1 MLASLRSAAWSFVA
15 QPGIIDRA
23 PQRSHKILNKS
34 MQQSSAKP
42 LTFIDAFAGC
52 GGLSLGLMQAGWT
65 GRFAIERDKFA
76 FATLKANLLA
86 EGVRYNYVWPDWLP
100 KEPIGIV
107 EFLSTYRDQLEK
119 ISGSVDVL
127 VGGPPCQGFSSA
139 GRRQH
144 DDPRNQLFASYLNL
158 VDVLKPKVVLIEN
171 VRGFTLDFDAGDEI
185 KNFSQTL
192 KARLSDA
199 YTVHERLLDLSTFGV
214 PQARTR
220 YFVLAFRSELNL
232 PNPFIHLHDSL
243 PSYLRALRLTV
254 PVSSA
259 AAISDLE
266 TGRNGTQPSRESKGF
281 EEICY
286 AGPLTH
292 YQRLMNAGCETP
304 TDLRLARHAEKIAG
318 RFKEIIDLSHAEG
331 RLNISIGAEMR
342 ARFGLK
348 KMALRVLDPDRPSPT
363 ITSMPDDLLHYSEPR
378 TLTVRENARL
388 QSFPDWYSFQ
398 GRYTTGGHRR
408 KQEVP
413 RFTQV
418 ANAVPPLVARAIGET
433 LSHLLRSK
441 PIPVATTNPSLQS
454 GLHAIQQEAEVAAEG
469 ENQLAEIAHPG
480 NVNDFA
486 CAVDNAIGLTLRN

>member
-1 MLASLRSAAWSFVA
+1 MPRSST
-15 QPGIIDRA
+15 
-23 PQRSHKILNKS
+23 
-34 MQQSSAKP
+34 KP

-86 EGVRYNYVWPDWLP
+86 KGSTHKYVWPRWLP

-107 EFLSTYRDQLEK
+107 ERLGDYQDQLEE
-119 ISGSVDVL
+119 ISSSVDVL

-139 GRRQH
+139 GRRMH
-144 DDPRNQLFASYLNL
+144 DDPRNQMFASYLNL
-158 VDVLKPKVVLIEN
+158 VDIIKPKAVLIEN
-171 VRGFTLDFDAGDEI
+171 VKGFTLDFSAGDEV
-185 KNFSQTL
+185 KNFSHLL
-192 KARLSDA
+192 KERLSDA
-199 YTVHERLLDLSTFGV
+199 YTVHEQLIDLSIFGV

-220 YFVLAFRSELNL
+220 YFVLAFRTELNV
-232 PNPFIHLHDSL
+232 PNPFVHLL
-243 PSYLRALRLTV
+243 NQRPSFLRSLRLTA
-254 PVSSA
+254 PVSSG

-266 TGRNGTQPSRESKGF
+266 VGRCGTQPSTESKGF
-281 EEICY
+281 EETRY
-286 AGPLTH
+286 GGPLTH
-292 YQRLMNAGCETP
+292 YQKLMNAGGEAP
-304 TDLRLARHAEKIAG
+304 TDLRLARHAESIAS
-318 RFKEIIDLSHAEG
+318 RFKEIIELSHAEG

-388 QSFPDWYSFQ
+388 QTFPDWYSFQ
-398 GRYTTGGHRR
+398 GKYTTGGHLR

-433 LSHLLRSK
+433 LTDLLRRK
-441 PIPVATTNPSLQS
+441 P
-454 GLHAIQQEAEVAAEG
+454 VAAEADSHNVRSRLHG
-469 ENQLAEIAHPG
+469 IQQGAE
-480 NVNDFA
+480 VR
-486 CAVDNAIGLTLRN
+486 T